1 MSFRVC
7 VFKSLSFEVNCYSR
21 GNHRVWASRSGVML
35 NTSISPQ
42 VPSKS
47 SLAASS
53 FNFCCDFF
61 ASTQTV
67 ANLRAI
73 AFSLGA
79 KPIRQT
85 SRLLFAMQMIPSSP
99 QTDIF
104 CTGRP
109 TATSSEVLFYIILPR
124 RLDKPQHKPKSFL
137 EFSKS
142 YPVESKL

>member
-85 SRLLFAMQMIPSSP
+85 SRLLFAMQMISSSP
-99 QTDIF
+99 HRLIF
-104 CTGRP
+104 LYRP

-124 RLDKPQHKPKSFL
+124 KPAKPQHKPCKIH
-137 EFSKS
+137 
-142 YPVESKL
+142 